1 MSLLI
6 LLKKQ
11 KMVRHII
18 AVTCILLNLTS
29 CSSTDEKKII
39 KIEKK
44 VMYQPLEKVVPTKK
58 ITIDVSG
65 MTCEHAC
72 GGSIRMALKET
83 NAVDRVS
90 FDFEI
95 DRKTNKAFIAYDDKK
110 ISEKEI
116 VTIIEKI
123 NDKQFTTGESE
134 VTSITE

>member
-1 MSLLI
+1 
-6 LLKKQ
+6 
-11 KMVRHII
+11 MVRHII

-58 ITIDVSG
+58 LTIDVSG

-90 FDFEI
+90 FDFET
-95 DRKTNKAFIAYDDKK
+95 DRKINKAFIAFDDKK

-123 NDKQFTTGESE
+123 NDKQFTTGEAE

>member
-1 MSLLI
+1 
-6 LLKKQ
+6 
-11 KMVRHII
+11 MVRQIL
-18 AVTCILLNLTS
+18 AVSFVVFSLAS
-29 CSSTDEKKII
+29 CSSNEEWKII

-44 VMYQPLEKVVPTKK
+44 VMYKPLEKVVPTKK
-58 ITIDVSG
+58 LVIDVSG

-90 FDFEI
+90 FDFET
-95 DRKTNKAFIAYDDKK
+95 DRKTNKAFIAFDDKK

-123 NDKQFTTGESE
+123 NDKQFTTGEAI
-134 VTSITE
+134 TTTITE

>member
-1 MSLLI
+1 
-6 LLKKQ
+6 
-11 KMVRHII
+11 MVRQIL
-18 AVTCILLNLTS
+18 AVSFVVFSLAS
-29 CSSTDEKKII
+29 CSSNEERKII

-44 VMYQPLEKVVPTKK
+44 VMYKPLEKVVPTKK
-58 ITIDVSG
+58 LAIEVSG

-90 FDFEI
+90 FDFET
-95 DRKTNKAFIAYDDKK
+95 DRKKNKAFIAFDDKK

-123 NDKQFTTGESE
+123 NDKQFTTGEAI
-134 VTSITE
+134 TTTITE

>member
-58 ITIDVSG
+58 LTIDVSG

-90 FDFEI
+90 FDFET
-95 DRKTNKAFIAYDDKK
+95 DRKINKAFIAFDDKK

-123 NDKQFTTGESE
+123 NDKQFTTGKAA

>member
-6 LLKKQ
+6 LLKNQ
-11 KMVRHII
+11 KMVRYII

-58 ITIDVSG
+58 LTIDVSG

-83 NAVDRVS
+83 NAVERVS
-90 FDFEI
+90 FDFET

-123 NDKQFTTGESE
+123 NDKQFTTGEAE

>member
-1 MSLLI
+1 MI
-6 LLKKQ
+6 RQ
-11 KMVRHII
+11 VI
-18 AVTCILLNLTS
+18 AVSFVLFSLAS
-29 CSSTDEKKII
+29 CSSNEEKKII

-44 VMYQPLEKVVPTKK
+44 VMYKPLEKVVPTKK
-58 ITIDVSG
+58 LVIDVNG

-90 FDFEI
+90 FDFET
-95 DRKTNKAFIAYDDKK
+95 DRKTNKAFIAFDDKK

-123 NDKQFTTGESE
+123 NDKQFTTGEAI
-134 VTSITE
+134 TTTITE

>member
-1 MSLLI
+1 MI
-6 LLKKQ
+6 RQ
-11 KMVRHII
+11 VI
-18 AVTCILLNLTS
+18 AVSFVLFSLAS
-29 CSSTDEKKII
+29 CSSNEEKKII

-44 VMYQPLEKVVPTKK
+44 VMYKPLKKVVPTKK
-58 ITIDVSG
+58 LTIDVSG

-90 FDFEI
+90 FDFET
-95 DRKTNKAFIAYDDKK
+95 DRKTNKAFIAFDDKK

-123 NDKQFTTGESE
+123 NDKQFTTGEAI
-134 VTSITE
+134 TTTITE